1 MLIPWTGLYQINQ
14 ELNGFVLFTSY
25 KTSLSDKSH
34 VHSMYTLV
42 MKLSNC
48 WEQKVVSIYKWRI
61 LRLSRMD
68 KESFTKDGSARIS
81 PAWIEWLKWWWIPQ
95 VVIEHLPVWSTVPLH
110 PWIKI
115 LYHIKSVTT
124 WIPFKSIIPYM
135 IAPGQWFAGKN
146 VIVNLPYS
154 VVCRIN
160 SSISTCVIIE

>member
-1 MLIPWTGLYQINQ
+1 MTIHPEIKVEMLIPWTGLYQINQ

-115 LYHIKSVTT
+115 LYHIEVSYYMNIVQKHHSLHDST
-124 WIPFKSIIPYM
+124 WTM
-135 IAPGQWFAGKN
+135 I
-146 VIVNLPYS
+146 
-154 VVCRIN
+154 CR
-160 SSISTCVIIE
+160 

>member
-1 MLIPWTGLYQINQ
+1 MALSYLHHIRHLYLINH
-14 ELNGFVLFTSY
+14 TSIQC
-25 KTSLSDKSH
+25 TF
-34 VHSMYTLV
+34 V

-95 VVIEHLPVWSTVPLH
+95 IVIEHTYRYEAR
-110 PWIKI
+110 
-115 LYHIKSVTT
+115 YHYIPGSKSCTTSKSVNYMN
-124 WIPFKSIIPYM
+124 IIQSMIPYM
-135 IAPGQWFAGKN
+135 IAPGQWFAGRN
-146 VIVNLPYS
+146 VIVSWPYS